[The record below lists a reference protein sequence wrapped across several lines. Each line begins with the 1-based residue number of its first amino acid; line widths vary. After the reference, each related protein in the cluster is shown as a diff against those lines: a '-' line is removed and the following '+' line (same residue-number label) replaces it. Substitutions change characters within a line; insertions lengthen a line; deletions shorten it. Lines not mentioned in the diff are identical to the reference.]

1 MKRKKILFLSSII
14 SITYLSCFP
23 SLGNSQTLPN
33 LSLNPAPAAS
43 SSSAEASSK
52 TAPQYDDFGYYKKNS
67 NKPKSCSNEVKQGFE
82 AYDQQDCEKSI
93 AFLKDAIKGGCDHA
107 LVLFKLAACS
117 EFTGSYYSAAQYYKQ
132 AEEALKILPTPH
144 RYQKDFYES
153 YGRAL
158 LMNKKAEEAL
168 PYLQKGA
175 EMGTPSFTLFFLL
188 GELFN
193 LKKQPEQAIQYY
205 QKALTQPLD
214 SASPAQLAKVYGSI
228 GNTFLEV
235 KDWAKAI
242 EYLDLAL
249 KNAPG
254 DASLQQAR
262 YKAQEL
268 KRQNELFQMMQSV
281 TNGGLQLQ
289 PFQPKMPTNK

>member
-1 MKRKKILFLSSII
+1 MKIKNKSPLFYLI
-14 SITYLSCFP
+14 SIVYLLYLSP
-23 SLGNSQTLPN
+23 TVNAQTLP
-33 LSLNPAPAAS
+33 SSPA
-43 SSSAEASSK
+43 SK
-52 TAPQYDDFGYYKKNS
+52 TAPDYDDFGYYKKNS
-67 NKPKSCSNEVKQGFE
+67 NKPKACMNEVKQGFE
-82 AYDQQDCEKSI
+82 AYDKQDCEKSV

-158 LMNKKAEEAL
+158 LMNKKTDEAL

-175 EMGTPSFTLFFLL
+175 ELGSPSFTLFFLL

-193 LKKQPEQAIQYY
+193 LKKQPDQALQFY
-205 QKALTQPLD
+205 QKAITQPLEG
-214 SASPAQLAKVYGSI
+214 ASPSQLAKVYGSI
-228 GNTFLEV
+228 GKTFLEL

-254 DASLQQAR
+254 DAALQQAR

-268 KRQNELFQMMQSV
+268 KRQNELFQMMQGIS
-281 TNGGLQLQ
+281 GGNATLP
-289 PFQPKMPTNK
+289 PFQPQMPKP